1 LKSFFKKFSIFFQND
16 IFFKHFFEASFFDV
30 LMMC

>member
-1 LKSFFKKFSIFFQND
+1 LKSFFKKFSIFFKMTFFFNH
-16 IFFKHFFEASFFDV
+16 FFKASFFDV